1 MSQCKISADTLNL
14 PAEFAKKFKGKKVE
28 LIETDDV
35 VLIKKEKNT
44 ILIKLTNTEETQDEI
59 SNEAQTKQDINEL
72 ENDPQ
77 MIRQRAWNSP
87 DSLRKTRPLHLG
99 KLDWTREDLYDR

>member
-1 MSQCKISADTLNL
+1 MSQCIISADTLNL
-14 PAEFAKKFKGKKVE
+14 PLEFADMFKGQKVE
-28 LIETDDV
+28 LVAEKNT
-35 VLIKKEKNT
+35 VLIK
-44 ILIKLTNTEETQDEI
+44 LINSEDTHYPN
-59 SNEAQTKQDINEL
+59 SNDAQTKQDINEL

-77 MIRQRAWNSP
+77 MIRKRAWNSP